1 MFIYYY
7 ARLTTGRVLF
17 FHRRLTNTENPPA
30 VDNRNIHHNI
40 YSFPIDTF
48 TYFCAEDKKNRK
60 VLSARFLQFFRP
72 SCSSETAP
80 GDCSVRHIIYT

>member
-7 ARLTTGRVLF
+7 VRLTTGRVLF
-17 FHRRLTNTENPPA
+17 FPPSDPNTENPPT

-48 TYFCAEDKKNRK
+48 AYFCADDKKKSPK
-60 VLSARFLQFFRP
+60 VLSARFSAIFPPLIVLFGDYRP
-72 SCSSETAP
+72 
-80 GDCSVRHIIYT
+80 VRDII